1 MKVPVKLGL
10 FGVGLAALFT
20 ASFATAGAVVPAQ
33 IPAAWAQSTEE
44 HVMDSND
51 TQPVTSVKGLSMEQ
65 DGFLLGDVSSPGTA
79 GQEGTLSFTIS
90 DTTGQPVTDFEASH
104 DKKLHLIVV
113 RTDGTQFRHVH
124 PTLDTHG
131 VWSLPWKWN
140 AAGSYRVYADIV
152 PAATGQNITLTRT
165 VQAAGEFT
173 AATPAP
179 VSAADTVD
187 GYNVNLTGTLSASE
201 QAMLT
206 VSVSRD
212 GKPVTT
218 LQPYLGSYGH
228 LVALREGDLAY
239 LHVHPEGE
247 EPRPGAVSGPDVTFM
262 TEAPTPGRYLLY
274 LDFQVDGQVHTA
286 EFVLTATGT
295 PAAQPAAPGNSA
307 GPTESADPGESAG
320 HSGH

>member
-1 MKVPVKLGL
+1 MD
-10 FGVGLAALFT
+10 
-20 ASFATAGAVVPAQ
+20 SSDSQ
-33 IPAAWAQSTEE
+33 PAA
-44 HVMDSND
+44 
-51 TQPVTSVKGLSMEQ
+51 SVKGLSMEQ
-65 DGFLLGDVSSPGTA
+65 DGFILADVSSPGAA

-90 DTTGQPVTDFEASH
+90 DAGGKPVTDFETSH

-124 PTLDTHG
+124 PTMDAHG

-173 AATPAP
+173 PAAPAP
-179 VSAADTVD
+179 VSATDTVD
-187 GYNVNLTGTLSASE
+187 GYTVDLTGTLSASE
-201 QAMLT
+201 HAMLKVT
-206 VSVSRD
+206 VSRD

-239 LHVHPEGE
+239 LHVHPEGA
-247 EPRPGAVSGPDVTFM
+247 EPLPGVVSGPDVEFM

-286 EFVLTATGT
+286 EFVLNATGT
-295 PAAQPAAPGNSA
+295 TAAQPAAPGKSA
-307 GPTESADPGESAG
+307 VPAESADPGGSAG

>member
-1 MKVPVKLGL
+1 
-10 FGVGLAALFT
+10 
-20 ASFATAGAVVPAQ
+20 
-33 IPAAWAQSTEE
+33 
-44 HVMDSND
+44 MDSND
-51 TQPVTSVKGLSMEQ
+51 TQPAVSVQGLSMEQ
-65 DGFLLGDVSSPGTA
+65 DGFLLGEISSPSIA
-79 GQEGTLSFTIS
+79 GQKGTLAFTIS
-90 DTTGQPVTDFEASH
+90 DAKGTPVTDFEDSH

-124 PTLDTHG
+124 PTLDALG

-165 VQAAGEFT
+165 VQAAGEF
-173 AATPAP
+173 APATPAP
-179 VSAADTVD
+179 ISAVDTVD
-187 GYNVNLTGTLSASE
+187 GYNVELTGTLSSSE
-201 QAMLT
+201 QALLT
-206 VSVSRD
+206 FSVSRE
-212 GKPVTT
+212 GEPVTA

-286 EFVLTATGT
+286 QFVLTATG
-295 PAAQPAAPGNSA
+295 PA
-307 GPTESADPGESAG
+307 TSADPGEPAE

>member
-10 FGVGLAALFT
+10 FGLGLAALYI
-20 ASFATAGAVVPAQ
+20 ASFATAGAVVPSHSA
-33 IPAAWAQSTEE
+33 AAWAQSTEE

-51 TQPVTSVKGLSMEQ
+51 TQPAVSVQGLSMEQ
-65 DGFLLGDVSSPGTA
+65 DGFLLGEISSPGMA
-79 GQEGTLSFTIS
+79 GQEGTLAFTIS
-90 DTTGQPVTDFEASH
+90 DAKGTPVTDFEDSH
-104 DKKLHLIVV
+104 EKKLHLIVV
-113 RTDGTQFRHVH
+113 RTDGTEFRHVH
-124 PTLDTHG
+124 PTLDAVG

-165 VQAAGEFT
+165 VQAAGEF
-173 AATPAP
+173 APATPAP
-179 VSAADTVD
+179 ISAADTVD
-187 GYNVNLTGTLSASE
+187 GYHVDLTGTLSASE
-201 QAMLT
+201 QGLLT

-212 GKPVTT
+212 GESVTT
-218 LQPYLGSYGH
+218 LEPYLGAYGH

-247 EPRPGAVSGPDVTFM
+247 EPRRGAVSGPDVTFM

-286 EFVLTATGT
+286 QFVLTATG
-295 PAAQPAAPGNSA
+295 PATSA
-307 GPTESADPGESAG
+307 HPGEPAEN
-320 HSGH
+320 SGH

>member
-1 MKVPVKLGL
+1 MDRND
-10 FGVGLAALFT
+10 T
-20 ASFATAGAVVPAQ
+20 R
-33 IPAAWAQSTEE
+33 PAA
-44 HVMDSND
+44 
-51 TQPVTSVKGLSMEQ
+51 SVQGLSIEQ
-65 DGFLLGDVSSPGTA
+65 DGFLLGEISSPRMA

-90 DTTGQPVTDFEASH
+90 DATGKPVTDFEPSH

-124 PTLDTHG
+124 PALDALG

-165 VQAAGEFT
+165 VQAAGEF
-173 AATPAP
+173 APATPAP
-179 VSAADTVD
+179 ISAVDTVD
-187 GYNVNLTGTLSASE
+187 GYNVDLTGTLSASE

-206 VSVSRD
+206 VSVSRE
-212 GKPVTT
+212 GEPVTT

-286 EFVLTATGT
+286 QFVLTATGLAT
-295 PAAQPAAPGNSA
+295 
-307 GPTESADPGESAG
+307 SADPGEPAE